1 MTPDEPTNSSPRW
14 QLRTPLLPPY
24 GAEGFKRMRCEDCK
38 GRPGQVFMSI
48 FMHFCTDTR
57 HRDNAKHR
65 FGRYVYSSFTHSA
78 LSLEALAQH
87 GIDEHVAAPLAA
99 AA

>member
-1 MTPDEPTNSSPRW
+1 
-14 QLRTPLLPPY
+14 
-24 GAEGFKRMRCEDCK
+24 
-38 GRPGQVFMSI
+38 
-48 FMHFCTDTR
+48 MHFCTDTR